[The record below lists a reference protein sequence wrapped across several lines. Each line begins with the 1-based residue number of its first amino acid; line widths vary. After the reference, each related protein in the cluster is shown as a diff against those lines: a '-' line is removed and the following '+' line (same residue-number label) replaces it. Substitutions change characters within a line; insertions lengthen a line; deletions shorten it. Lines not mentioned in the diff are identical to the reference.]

1 MLQIINDSRNNVC
14 FIQNIQNS
22 PLLFNTIFIVS
33 LSMGSG
39 IKRYD
44 LYRKAIDGLQVKT
57 SVGGLSDLPDSCII
71 CSIHYISYHNCGTNI
86 DADLLFP
93 RSENSYYTKRRISVG
108 ECNSG

>member
-1 MLQIINDSRNNVC
+1 MLFSFPESELYVVNKKRLVNPCLFRSNKSKNR
-14 FIQNIQNS
+14 
-22 PLLFNTIFIVS
+22 LLFNTIFIVS

-57 SVGGLSDLPDSCII
+57 SVGGLSDLRDFCII

-86 DADLLFP
+86 DADVLLP
-93 RSENSYYTKRRISVG
+93 RS
-108 ECNSG
+108 